1 MDEIKR
7 CWEMLDNNDK
17 YSFEM
22 IMKVQTAVSEKRIFM
37 IVSFFIV
44 AN

>member
-1 MDEIKR
+1 MGMEINQNLNSNEDDIR
-7 CWEMLDNNDK
+7 NQIGE
-17 YSFEM
+17 
-22 IMKVQTAVSEKRIFM
+22 TAVSEKRIFM